1 MRLSVVSATYFTIFS
16 GYRCAVPTSN
26 FDAKCTDKMNIR
38 LSISIILLLI
48 QVVSINAQKVEEQY
62 AVLTRQWLE
71 VSEKL
76 KQYDGLSEFCQ
87 QNTFRTYTINILE
100 HLHHFDSVMID
111 FLHEPTTALLIDAK
125 EYEKTLKDIQEF
137 ETKFSNKAF
146 LAYLRESC
154 NTRNDLER
162 HKEDLKKEVGMNS
175 YDGQIVVLESGLNK
189 FLKHIDKRIIAIEKH
204 MHMIHPDRIGIQMAL
219 NFTEED

>member
-1 MRLSVVSATYFTIFS
+1 MN
-16 GYRCAVPTSN
+16 PMSN
-26 FDAKCTDKMNIR
+26 RI
-38 LSISIILLLI
+38 SISIILVLI
-48 QVVSINAQKVEEQY
+48 QLVPVKAQKVEEQY
-62 AVLTRQWLE
+62 AVLTQQWLE

-76 KQYDGLSEFCQ
+76 KQYNGLSEFCQ
-87 QNTFRTYTINILE
+87 EQTFRAYTINILE

-111 FLHEPTTALLIDAK
+111 FLQEPTTALLIDSK

-137 ETKFSNKAF
+137 ETRFSNKAF
-146 LAYLRESC
+146 LDYLRESC
-154 NTRNDLER
+154 STRNDLER
-162 HKEDLKKEVGMNS
+162 HKDDLRKEVGMNS

-204 MHMIHPDRIGIQMAL
+204 VHMIHPDRIGIQLAL